1 MWNKNMT
8 RKDFLELVDR
18 SRMTNSERTNAG
30 LPLAEEDIR
39 RVLDECYPY
48 LKKSKEWENDRDG

>member
-1 MWNKNMT
+1 MT

-18 SRMTNSERTNAG
+18 SRMSNEERANAG

-39 RVLDECYPY
+39 RVLDEAYPF
-48 LKKSKEWENDRDG
+48 LKQSKEWKDDRDG

>member
-1 MWNKNMT
+1 MT

-48 LKKSKEWENDRDG
+48 LRQSKEWENDRDG

>member
-1 MWNKNMT
+1 MT

-18 SRMTNSERTNAG
+18 SRMSNEERTNAG

-39 RVLDECYPY
+39 RVLDEAYPF
-48 LKKSKEWENDRDG
+48 LKQSKEWKDDRNG

>member
-1 MWNKNMT
+1 MGQTMT

-18 SRMTNSERTNAG
+18 SRMSNEERANAG

-39 RVLDECYPY
+39 RVLDEAYPF
-48 LKKSKEWENDRDG
+48 LKQSKEWKDDRNG